1 MENNNYFKGF
11 IGSLVGA
18 LVFSIPWLLMYVYG
32 GYILSILAFVIGI
45 GSFKFYK
52 MFGGIVT
59 KKTPI
64 IIVISSILII
74 TLLNF
79 VVIPLFL
86 LYKEGMG
93 IDLSYLSSLYSNSE
107 FVSAMLGDYL
117 ISVLFTFLGIG
128 GVIKSINY
136 EAYGVIDNREY
147 IDDKSETEQIKDLE
161 SVYDKF
167 GAYDKRS
174 AIPVSVLTSYIK
186 SKRINSFMEKFYKKG
201 IIVNTGMNKSYFD
214 KEAIVNEEKASSNSK
229 KYKRKSIKVVFITL
243 IIIFFAVLL
252 GFMSSEESGPV
263 NYKEYKY
270 KNITV
275 SLPSYFELDDESEYY
290 NYFTAE
296 ARNDVGVEAS
306 MLEVYDIV
314 FTKEEIMNGLKD
326 DYDVLEMNE
335 YTLCGLEGYLIKC
348 KYKEFSFTNDW
359 YFMVNDGV
367 NTYGISFI
375 FNDAKKDLFMKEYDY
390 LVKSIK
396 ITTSNN
402 I

>member
-18 LVFSIPWLLMYVYG
+18 IVFSVPWLLMYVYG

-128 GVIKSINY
+128 GVIKNINY

-147 IDDKSETEQIKDLE
+147 IDDKSETEQIKELE

-186 SKRINSFMEKFYKKG
+186 SKRINSFMEKFYKRG

-270 KNITV
+270 KNYISIVFNIEYYLGGAHPNHNIETIIYNTKDHNFITINNLI
-275 SLPSYFELDDESEYY
+275 SDNKNIISNLSKISRRELEKNKIFQDKTLKAMMLDGTTPNKKNFTKLIFSNKGLILYFERYQIAPYYLGEYNITIPY
-290 NYFTAE
+290 N
-296 ARNDVGVEAS
+296 N
-306 MLEVYDIV
+306 L
-314 FTKEEIMNGLKD
+314 
-326 DYDVLEMNE
+326 
-335 YTLCGLEGYLIKC
+335 
-348 KYKEFSFTNDW
+348 
-359 YFMVNDGV
+359 
-367 NTYGISFI
+367 
-375 FNDAKKDLFMKEYDY
+375 
-390 LVKSIK
+390 
-396 ITTSNN
+396 N
-402 I
+402 INI

>member
-1 MENNNYFKGF
+1 MKG
-11 IGSLVGA
+11 
-18 LVFSIPWLLMYVYG
+18 
-32 GYILSILAFVIGI
+32 
-45 GSFKFYK
+45 
-52 MFGGIVT
+52 
-59 KKTPI
+59 
-64 IIVISSILII
+64 
-74 TLLNF
+74 
-79 VVIPLFL
+79 
-86 LYKEGMG
+86 
-93 IDLSYLSSLYSNSE
+93 
-107 FVSAMLGDYL
+107 
-117 ISVLFTFLGIG
+117 
-128 GVIKSINY
+128 
-136 EAYGVIDNREY
+136 
-147 IDDKSETEQIKDLE
+147 
-161 SVYDKF
+161 
-167 GAYDKRS
+167 
-174 AIPVSVLTSYIK
+174 
-186 SKRINSFMEKFYKKG
+186 
-201 IIVNTGMNKSYFD
+201 
-214 KEAIVNEEKASSNSK
+214 IVNEEKASSNSK

-306 MLEVYDIV
+306 MLEVYDVV

-326 DYDVLEMNE
+326 DYDVLEIKE
-335 YTLCGLEGYLIKC
+335 YTLCGLEGYLIKS
-348 KYKEFSFTNDW
+348 KYKEYSYTNDW
-359 YFMVNDGV
+359 FFMVNDGV

-396 ITTSNN
+396 INTSSN